1 MVLQNL
7 SLNIVLK
14 FSEYQIIILTCVH
27 SGDLEE
33 QTEVA
38 LHIGAFVVCS
48 QICVLGDDKHFFHHF
63 YAKKTKVCRCI
74 CFITL
79 LI

>member
-1 MVLQNL
+1 M
-7 SLNIVLK
+7 
-14 FSEYQIIILTCVH
+14 H